1 MKSIIPTYLAIVGFC
16 FMMLLGSSLIALQL
30 QISGARTFHASCVN
44 RLQSSYYAESVRDAC
59 EQEAEARGYTL
70 EIESVAVYKG
80 RESKLITLQYPV
92 AIPFVTSRTV
102 TGTVAGYGK

>member
-44 RLQSSYYAESVRDAC
+44 RLQSSYYATDVQQAC
-59 EQEAEARGYTL
+59 EEEAEARGYELTL
-70 EIESVAVYKG
+70 ESVAVYKG
-80 RESKLITLQYPV
+80 RESKLITLRYPV
-92 AIPFVTSRTV
+92 AIPFITTKTV
-102 TGTVAGYGK
+102 TGTISGYGK